1 MSNVVK
7 ITYVN
12 KSVNQALPSIFVFTK
27 NHLPSFNVYTDAVA
41 WKVIDLVGR
50 GSSCEF
56 YYPLNT
62 QVGASWNDHTHR
74 TQLLDAEMGKQ
85 FVVKEGNAG
94 TVLEQDGVAPQ
105 TTAIEV
111 ANEVKVNNGMNAQ
124 LYKDGKLLMQKNV
137 VAYGHKAT
145 FVLHPKIYW
154 GTASEIQ
161 EGEFMSSAVINSTH
175 FFEQN
180 LEGVTEA
187 TISLNGNAES
197 GYYFKVDSQS

>member
-1 MSNVVK
+1 MSNSIQ

-12 KSVNQALPSIFVFTK
+12 KSVNRDLPSVFIFTK
-27 NHLPSFNVYTDAVA
+27 NFRPPFNVYTDAVA
-41 WKVIDLVGR
+41 WTIIDLVGR

-56 YYPLNT
+56 SYPIAT
-62 QVGASWNDHTHR
+62 EVRASANDGSHKTR
-74 TQLLDAEMGKQ
+74 PLSADIGDQFTIKQ
-85 FVVKEGNAG
+85 DNNGIILHA
-94 TVLEQDGVAPQ
+94 DGSASQ

-111 ANEVKVNNGMNAQ
+111 VNQANIDNGVNVQ
-124 LYKDGKLLMQKNV
+124 LYKDGKLLMQKHLTDNQR
-137 VAYGHKAT
+137 AT

-154 GTASEIQ
+154 GIASEIQ
-161 EGEFMSSAVINSTH
+161 EGEPLSSAVINSTH

-187 TISLNGNAES
+187 TISLNGNAET